1 MIGTED
7 EFPVFARVTNIYVSQ
22 GKVVFFVLV
31 LYTNSYDSHFHSYEL
46 HNTVS
51 TKYIDYNQLF
61 SFEPLHERLIK
72 GQLVMCS
79 VSTNGERASLA
90 NLKFTIGLLEC
101 SSSVT
106 SLVGRLS

>member
-46 HNTVS
+46 HNTTS

-72 GQLVMCS
+72 GQLYI
-79 VSTNGERASLA
+79 SL
-90 NLKFTIGLLEC
+90 KHK
-101 SSSVT
+101 
-106 SLVGRLS
+106 LVI